1 MLNRYQQGC
10 VDVVQLDDRLTV
22 EEIDSVRASLE
33 SVFQGRLP
41 QVVMDMRRVRL
52 IDSAGLELIFDS
64 HEKCLHRGG
73 AIRIAAASP
82 MLRDIFRIT
91 GIDNELAL
99 HPDVVSAAGAF
110 AL

>member
-1 MLNRYQQGC
+1 MLNHYQQGC

-22 EEIDSVRASLE
+22 EEVDAVRASLD

-41 QVVMDMRRVRL
+41 QVVLDMRRVRL
-52 IDSAGLELIFDS
+52 VDSAGLELICDS
-64 HEKCLHRGG
+64 HEKCLQRGG
-73 AIRIAAASP
+73 AIRLAAASP
-82 MLRDIFRIT
+82 MLRSIFRIT
-91 GIDNELAL
+91 GIEKELAL